1 MSGRWGRPAMADLRR
16 NISAKRRILAAPG
29 IALALLGCGISSTIA
44 VPPLPLL
51 VWNAS
56 ASAPMGLYRVGRP
69 GGVGKGEMVIARL
82 AEPYRSLAAKRQDRK
97 SVVSGKS
104 VSVRVDV
111 VLRRHTKNTKANS
124 LTHSI

>member
-29 IALALLGCGISSTIA
+29 IALALLGCGIAATIA
-44 VPPLPLL
+44 VPPRPLL

-69 GGVGKGEMVIARL
+69 GGVGKGDMVIARL
-82 AEPYRSLAAKRQDRK
+82 AEPYRSLARSEEHTSELQ
-97 SVVSGKS
+97 SL
-104 VSVRVDV
+104 
-111 VLRRHTKNTKANS
+111 LRISYAVFCLKTKNTRI
-124 LTHSI
+124 LIDR